1 MNFSSQKNMC
11 NWCLCDLIVQSKELE
26 MCLLQREAE
35 LKAKTSN
42 LAANVGL
49 ELPFFTSAG
58 EEKFKSARNESKT
71 INKSSN
77 FLILFFGNLS
87 LV

>member
-49 ELPFFTSAG
+49 E
-58 EEKFKSARNESKT
+58 
-71 INKSSN
+71 
-77 FLILFFGNLS
+77 
-87 LV
+87 